1 MIMALLMVL
10 LVVTLV
16 LLAYLG
22 WRRHN
27 YWNDHGVRY
36 VLEIPVV
43 GNFSLVALQIR
54 SMFDYVEYLYWHRK
68 TRGADFFGVNIFFR
82 KALVIR
88 NPALIRKMIAQD
100 STFFCNRQMC
110 TDRGADPFGYYNL
123 LMIKEPLWKDLRSHL
138 SPSVTS
144 FKLKRMLPL
153 IDQVDLDLHLIQSNL
168 RTSTSLPLP

>member
-1 MIMALLMVL
+1 MALLLVL

-16 LLAYLG
+16 LLVYRG

-54 SMFDYVEYLYWHRK
+54 SMFDYMEYLYWHRK

-153 IDQVDLDLHLIQSNL
+153 IDQVDLDLHLIQ
-168 RTSTSLPLP
+168 